1 MYSFPNWEIM
11 SDSFENLAYSWE
23 MFLVEHFRRIKEIHY
38 NDYDTY
44 IIMQVV
50 NSHFIYNKNKDKLT
64 EDRNSWNELFGLA
77 KSNDYNE
84 KIIGEKNKLSIS
96 AISRVTSLPIETTR
110 RKLKK
115 LCNEGVIKI
124 KKNCITFG
132 DKHYET
138 WQKIGSEEV
147 KILQNF
153 IKSIEE
159 NGGMKW
165 LKSKEAD
172 EIRSKTK

>member
-1 MYSFPNWEIM
+1 MVYSFSKWETM

-23 MFLVEHFRRIKEIHY
+23 MFLIEHFRKIKNIHY
-38 NDYDTY
+38 NDYDAY

-50 NSHFIYNKNKDKLT
+50 NSHFIYNKNKDKLK
-64 EDRNSWNELFGLA
+64 EDKNSWNELFGLA
-77 KSNDYNE
+77 KSNDYYG

-115 LCNEGVIKI
+115 LCDEGVIEI
-124 KKNCITFG
+124 KNNFITFG

-138 WQKIGSEEV
+138 WQKIAVEEV
-147 KILQNF
+147 KIVHSF
-153 IKSIEE
+153 IKNIEE
-159 NGGMKW
+159 NGGLKW

-172 EIRSKTK
+172 EIKRK